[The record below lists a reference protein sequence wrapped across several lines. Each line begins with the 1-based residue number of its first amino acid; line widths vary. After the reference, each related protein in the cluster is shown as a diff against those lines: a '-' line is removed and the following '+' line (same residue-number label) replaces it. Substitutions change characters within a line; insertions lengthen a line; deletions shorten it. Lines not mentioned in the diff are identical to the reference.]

1 MRGPLSDREIEEL
14 WTVERSS
21 EALPPE
27 LQERVAR
34 DIRPNVSFWV
44 AVATATTTDTV
55 IRHIAACRDPV
66 LKRMLSTSPN
76 APLDVM
82 ASIDI
87 HEHSDLSIERYLV
100 RSGLEAGSELHGAV
114 EARRLESVPLG
125 TIVDEERNRLRDN
138 P

>member
-1 MRGPLSDREIEEL
+1 
-14 WTVERSS
+14 
-21 EALPPE
+21 
-27 LQERVAR
+27 
-34 DIRPNVSFWV
+34 
-44 AVATATTTDTV
+44 
-55 IRHIAACRDPV
+55 
-66 LKRMLSTSPN
+66 MLSTSPN